1 MYVNFGDNEIRVKIT
16 RPRKKRSLAIGWEGP
31 YIFVGYKDGGQKQE
45 EDDWRI
51 YIVKGGDE
59 NNENC

>member
-45 EDDWRI
+45 EDD
-51 YIVKGGDE
+51 
-59 NNENC
+59 

>member
-1 MYVNFGDNEIRVKIT
+1 
-16 RPRKKRSLAIGWEGP
+16 LAIGWEGP

-51 YIVKGGDE
+51 CIVKGGDE